1 MTEMYS
7 SGVQSVERAIAI
19 LKSFSLERPER
30 GVGELSRQLGLHK
43 STVSR
48 LMRTLEQGGLLAQ
61 NAETRR
67 YRLGL
72 DLIGLSRL
80 VVSYLDVREVARPVL
95 RRLAEMCQET
105 VNLAVLDGGQVI
117 DLDQYVPHKH
127 AIKISGWG
135 RWRMPLHCTAAGKVL
150 LAYLPPDELE
160 RTLPPRL
167 ERLTPH
173 TITDID
179 DLLQELEQVRQQGY
193 AFAREELEEGLNAV
207 AAPIYDHT
215 GHVPSSVNVAGPAY
229 RITSERFPVLTDQVL
244 AATAQISELLGH
256 QEHLDQAR
264 S

>member
-1 MTEMYS
+1 MAERPY

-19 LKSFSLERPER
+19 LKAFSLERPER
-30 GVGELSRQLGLHK
+30 GVGELARELGLHK

-48 LMRTLEQGGLLAQ
+48 LMRTLERGGLLAQ
-61 NAETRR
+61 NADTRR
-67 YRLGL
+67 YRLGI

-95 RRLAEMCQET
+95 RRLAEVCQET

-117 DLDQYVPHKH
+117 DLDQFVPHKH

-150 LAYLPPDELE
+150 LAYLPPDELQ
-160 RTLPPRL
+160 RTLPAHL

-173 TITDID
+173 TVTDID
-179 DLLQELEQVRQQGY
+179 ALLQDLEQVRQQGY
-193 AFAREELEEGLNAV
+193 AFVREELEEGLNAIAV
-207 AAPIYDHT
+207 PICDHT
-215 GHVPSSVNVAGPAY
+215 GQVPSSVNVAGPAY
-229 RITSERFPVLTDQVL
+229 RVTPERFPELTGHLLQ
-244 AATAQISELLGH
+244 AAAQISRQLGYS
-256 QEHLDQAR
+256 EHLDQAR